1 MKFDKVKAIKR
12 YKGGGSTQTTPNLS
26 PENQARMGR
35 VADAAEANYG
45 SGALGRVAGT
55 SALQEQAFTTG
66 AGNINAA
73 TTSGLGA
80 LSAQQERLSTMAMA
94 PSADVL
100 AAQKAGIIQSAQE
113 KVAGLT
119 TGFGSAGTLGSG
131 RQAVMQGAQNAA
143 TTGALAQ
150 VDADYENK
158 MFQNRLAAE
167 GALGG
172 SVGAGANL
180 ATTGAASLAA
190 LGGQERTID
199 QQNLDSDYQALQR
212 YGSTVYGTPDRQ
224 QQTSG
229 GK

>member
-1 MKFDKVKAIKR
+1 MKFNKVKTTKH
-12 YKGGGSTQTTPNLS
+12 YGGGGSTQTTPNLS

-35 VADAAEANYG
+35 VADSAEAKYN
-45 SGALGRVAGT
+45 SGALGQVAGA
-55 SALQEQAFTTG
+55 SNLQEQAFTTG

-100 AAQKAGIIQSAQE
+100 AAQKAGIVQSAQE

-150 VDADYENK
+150 VDADYEDK
-158 MFQNRLAAE
+158 MFRNRLAAE

-199 QQNLDSDYQALQR
+199 QQNLDSDFQALQR
-212 YGSTVYGTPDRQ
+212 YGSTVYGTPERQ
-224 QQTSG
+224 QQASG